1 MPFTEQQLTS
11 ALATISVKKKSVFF
25 SSTKKTIYLYPFT
38 DSAGGQLE
46 RTETLVYSAMIVQT
60 HAAMK
65 TQMGNWPDFS
75 SAITFFYICSSV
87 TSVILKRL

>member
-1 MPFTEQQLTS
+1 MGKKTY
-11 ALATISVKKKSVFF
+11 ALYRTTINFSTGYYFSKSVFF

-38 DSAGGQLE
+38 DSAGGQME

-75 SAITFFYICSSV
+75 SAITFFIFV
-87 TSVILKRL
+87 LQ